1 MNWPIIM
8 DNVAGIMHQESGI
21 KTYNTFYQD
30 FYKIFFQN
38 SYEEGLHGY
47 N

>member
-1 MNWPIIM
+1 M
-8 DNVAGIMHQESGI
+8 DNGARIRHQESKI

-30 FYKIFFQN
+30 FLKIFFEN
-38 SYEEGLHGY
+38 SYKEGLHGY

>member
-8 DNVAGIMHQESGI
+8 DNGAGIMHQESGI

-30 FYKIFFQN
+30 FLKIFFEK
-38 SYEEGLHGY
+38 SYKEGLQGY